1 MAAHSSSSGTE
12 NSPGMSEPDRV
23 GVFGGPWDT
32 GWAARDGAVLG
43 FEDVF
48 RTFSAA
54 AQAGEIELITTD
66 FDIFRSQRGIADF
79 LQSCDVVY
87 ANCGPWAALLH
98 LVREREQLDARIIRE
113 IRTIGWI
120 GYIWQEDVAGRLE
133 RPGDQRV
140 FPSRYARDIW
150 DAALPGL
157 APARVYYPMIEPGG
171 APAGVTNTYAAGFF
185 SVLSRDKGFNS
196 LPGVIGRLHESGHR
210 IDRLLLAGQLA
221 DPDLYRSVVDNLSA
235 IGVDVDYRGGMPNRN
250 VVELMAECD
259 VVLFLTTS
267 SIESLGRVM
276 VEASA
281 QRVPV
286 VAADFGAARDL
297 VAVDYRIPVDYC
309 HHATGLCDSSFALG
323 ELAPER
329 WKPPAALVADDCYL
343 QPVSEYRADA
353 QPVPDVLTTPSVP
366 TPAEPP
372 PLAFS
377 FTSEVDGLEVAQRL
391 LDAPKPTRTSPY
403 CALVDLGGTL
413 KQYLLAEGYNPRVSF
428 RPT

>member
-1 MAAHSSSSGTE
+1 M
-12 NSPGMSEPDRV
+12 PDRERV

-54 AQAGEIELITTD
+54 ARSGDITLITTD
-66 FDIFRSQRGIADF
+66 FEIFRSQRCIAEF
-79 LQSCDVVY
+79 LSNCDVVY

-113 IRTIGWI
+113 IRTIGWV
-120 GYIWQEDVAGRLE
+120 GYIWQEEVAGRLE
-133 RPGDQRV
+133 RPGDQRI

-150 DAALPGL
+150 DTALPGL
-157 APARVYYPMIEPGG
+157 APARVYYPMIETGG
-171 APAGVTNTYAAGFF
+171 APAAAARNTYGAGFF
-185 SVLSRDKGFNS
+185 SVMSRDKGFDS
-196 LPGVIGRLHESGHR
+196 VPGVITRLQEVGHR
-210 IDRLLLAGQLA
+210 IDRLVLAGQLA
-221 DPDLYRSVVDNLSA
+221 DPDLYRSVVNSLSA
-235 IGVDVDYRGGMPNRN
+235 IGVDVDCRGGLPNQG

-259 VVLFLTTS
+259 VVLFPTVS

-276 VEASA
+276 IEASA

-297 VAVDYRIPVDYC
+297 INADYRIPVDYSDP
-309 HHATGLCDSSFALG
+309 ATGRCDSSFALG
-323 ELAPER
+323 ELAIER
-329 WKPPAALVADDCYL
+329 WKPPAALVADSCYL
-343 QPVSEYRADA
+343 QAVCEYRADA
-353 QPVPDVLTTPSVP
+353 HPVREVLEPPSAP
-366 TPAEPP
+366 SPPEPP

-377 FTSEVDGLEVAQRL
+377 FASDVDGLELAQRL
-391 LDAPKPTRTSPY
+391 LDAPHPGQTSPY

-413 KQYLLAEGYNPRVSF
+413 KKYLLAQGYNPRVSF